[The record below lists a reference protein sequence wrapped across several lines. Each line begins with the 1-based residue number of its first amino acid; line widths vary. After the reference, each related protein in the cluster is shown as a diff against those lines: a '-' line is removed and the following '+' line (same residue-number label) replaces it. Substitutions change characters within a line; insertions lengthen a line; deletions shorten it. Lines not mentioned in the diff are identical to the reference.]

1 MKNGRYLPWALAL
14 SLVIPLAAVVP
25 AQASQDWDQITS
37 ERAPVGSEAV
47 SVDEYGAFESRS
59 MRQVVTNARS
69 SGVFTSWL
77 CEDGNTGSGDC
88 DLSDPEKRFD
98 ANAILPFC
106 EGTFQE
112 NCVEGLALAGPGGS
126 FVPANFIRHVNT
138 KTLPEIKSQ
147 GLMAGGATSL
157 FESSILHEGGS
168 GNYAATVVAQIE
180 YDRFRK
186 VFIARS
192 INVGVYGY
200 NEMKDPSIREV
211 NLVDSVNSAGR
222 RQVSMTGSAPMGCKW
237 AENGA
242 CGKVAEFAPGVRIKL
257 TIRVPDSI
265 TGWFRGRLTKPEV
278 SVNRFSSRNSRIEI
292 AAAPVEV
299 ARFHAVAS
307 LSNTT
312 AAQQKEIREHGGSA
326 RQFQGGGRV
335 YPFAHWGSFYWI
347 EMFRELAKDT
357 AVTTTSHWSFSTI
370 DNASGN
376 PCLAS
381 QSKLLGIVT
390 TNATMYNGIVPA
402 FSNGQLNYEVSGMHY
417 LPGGALSLGTYDLV
431 MRSEVARCL
440 YGFSKAPL
448 NAKVSVV
455 NDKGERST
463 ATTVV
468 GEKNGW
474 LRLAAYGFTFSQK
487 TIKVKITQKKK
498 R

>member
-1 MKNGRYLPWALAL
+1 
-14 SLVIPLAAVVP
+14 
-25 AQASQDWDQITS
+25 
-37 ERAPVGSEAV
+37 
-47 SVDEYGAFESRS
+47 
-59 MRQVVTNARS
+59 
-69 SGVFTSWL
+69 
-77 CEDGNTGSGDC
+77 
-88 DLSDPEKRFD
+88 
-98 ANAILPFC
+98 
-106 EGTFQE
+106 
-112 NCVEGLALAGPGGS
+112 
-126 FVPANFIRHVNT
+126 
-138 KTLPEIKSQ
+138 
-147 GLMAGGATSL
+147 
-157 FESSILHEGGS
+157 
-168 GNYAATVVAQIE
+168 
-180 YDRFRK
+180 
-186 VFIARS
+186 
-192 INVGVYGY
+192 
-200 NEMKDPSIREV
+200 
-211 NLVDSVNSAGR
+211 
-222 RQVSMTGSAPMGCKW
+222 
-237 AENGA
+237 
-242 CGKVAEFAPGVRIKL
+242 
-257 TIRVPDSI
+257 
-265 TGWFRGRLTKPEV
+265 
-278 SVNRFSSRNSRIEI
+278 
-292 AAAPVEV
+292 
-299 ARFHAVAS
+299 
-307 LSNTT
+307 
-312 AAQQKEIREHGGSA
+312 
-326 RQFQGGGRV
+326 
-335 YPFAHWGSFYWI
+335 
-347 EMFRELAKDT
+347 MFRELARDT